1 MVSPKIETAVRQSGN
16 LISVTLQLRDP
27 KDIAIYRKF
36 LEDEPALKACP
47 KCGKPNTIGEDDLL
61 IRVDSPLA
69 NKIGLQIATPIM
81 TCDHCGA
88 KVELNMLDYSAF
100 KSIVAFIQALRER
113 YNQLKAERKNP
124 DGKNK

>member
-69 NKIGLQIATPIM
+69 NKSTRLYISSNA
-81 TCDHCGA
+81 
-88 KVELNMLDYSAF
+88 
-100 KSIVAFIQALRER
+100 VAIFV
-113 YNQLKAERKNP
+113 KP
-124 DGKNK
+124 V